1 MTNTTTATNATIIR
15 FVFNDQGTHAV
26 PVAEKIQLSRQ
37 IRDIVTV
44 KPSKFFF
51 NGEELLLDGDNNN
64 IIQIDVSHVNDPRRA
79 SVLLTARYY
88 MRGKGKNMKFYRAAD
103 NPKKW
108 GVTTCYP
115 VFGKDAV
122 KFDERPNMTGFC
134 RFGGPEGGQIS
145 TKNNVKKGV
154 LTLLNNNNA
163 DRIHSLMDTADFGC
177 LADFIGQTVSA
188 EKAVKLASRLGN
200 WMAVTED
207 GPVVEN
213 IAIYFGEFANGDL
226 DGMSFTT
233 LAKAGHAVQNR
244 AYLCK
249 TLSLG
254 VSSKSMKEIID
265 KLDMDPIVICRQ
277 QIDSCLNEE
286 IRAAIDCKGKDTR
299 FEGRVLIIRDLES
312 KDGTQYLADMNALKA
327 SFDTRR
333 ISNLNIVKWFDNRSY
348 DASLANQVLTK
359 ILFQDPVV
367 AKEVFK
373 TAHQKTL
380 EDRFNFRAMEV
391 SEETLT
397 DDVLFS
403 NAILGI
409 DPDAKKKYGWIFK
422 RSIDQVLKG
431 DRQALNKFHM
441 PMEGSYNVLV
451 GDLGTLFGIKLLNAD
466 EMFSNS
472 LDVITEYTS
481 IKFPS
486 FDQREYANMRNI
498 GDVIYDRI
506 ADAVNSHKIS
516 VEQGAMLHDL
526 CQNLSKAIVMYPAM
540 PIVKNRQ
547 AGLDFDGDCATFIR
561 ADLLGLKAEPVAVK
575 CEPPTTK
582 DSSQITIGWDL
593 MAKAMAKV
601 RSFGNLSVGAVTNLF
616 VQFQYMEL
624 NRDFNAFKK
633 FAGKF
638 HNFGTGKK
646 NYKPVLKIDGS
657 EDNVKFV
664 EVSDNKI
671 SSIFAQ
677 IHDMKLDDENI
688 IDCLHDINMGVGR
701 WYQESTIDAGSKFY
715 QIFVSEELRSLLNGQ
730 VNPDVEVSV
739 DWRFGKVNSV
749 KGQTFYTDNARKSI
763 QFALTA
769 QTQKMAQKAID
780 DVSTMPK
787 FDQVAKDRCIAIY
800 NGLSADAKCVVKTLI
815 SEIKNAGQVYSE
827 THDVTLYRSLLDS
840 IENMY
845 RLVTFDYDDMS
856 RIALLF
862 GYGFVEDSYIIDKLG
877 TKILRKEFVEFVR
890 TFSESEVEVPEL
902 KAEADP
908 SVMVFRLK
916 VNGGA
921 DYLQNIQKHLEDEDT
936 MVQLMAKGKAVVLN
950 INGTPISYKNEAG
963 KKTPAFV
970 DCGVKGSRMA
980 KILVSREGKVA
991 STHLLTDN
999 KSNWATL
1006 LVTLYDVTK
1015 IVAKEEAAH

>member
-1 MTNTTTATNATIIR
+1 MTNATMTKNTTIIR
-15 FVFNDQGTHAV
+15 FVFNDQGTHAI
-26 PVAEKIQLSRQ
+26 PVSEKIQLSRQ

-64 IIQIDVSHVNDPRRA
+64 IIQIDVSHVSDPHRA
-79 SVLLTARYY
+79 AVLLTARYY
-88 MRGKGKNMKFYRAAD
+88 MRGKGKNMKFYRVAD
-103 NPKKW
+103 NPKNW

-122 KFDERPNMTGFC
+122 KFDERQNMTGFC

-163 DRIHSLMDTADFGC
+163 DRVRKAMDTADFGC
-177 LADFIGQTVSA
+177 LSDFIGQTVSA

-207 GPVVEN
+207 GPAVDN
-213 IAIYFGEFANGDL
+213 FAIYFGEFANGDL

-233 LAKAGHAVQNR
+233 LVKSGHAVQNR

-254 VSSKSMKEIID
+254 VSEQTMATIVSS
-265 KLDMDPIVICRQ
+265 LDNEPIVIDRSK
-277 QIDSCLNEE
+277 ITDSLNTE
-286 IRAAIDCKGKDTR
+286 IREAIDRKGCGTR
-299 FEGRVLIIRDLES
+299 FEGRVLVIHGVEDECV
-312 KDGTQYLADMNALKA
+312 QYLADMNALKA

-333 ISNLNIVKWFDNRSY
+333 VSNLNIVKRFDNRSY

-359 ILFQDPVV
+359 ILFQDTVV
-367 AKEVFK
+367 AKEIFK
-373 TAHQKTL
+373 MAHQKAL
-380 EDRFNFRAMEV
+380 EDHFNFRAMDI
-391 SEETLT
+391 SEETLA

-403 NAILGI
+403 NAILSI
-409 DPDAKKKYGWIFK
+409 DSDAKKKYGWIFK

-441 PMEGSYNVLV
+441 PMEGSYNVLI
-451 GDLGTLFGIKLLNAD
+451 GDIGALFGIKLLNAN
-466 EMFSNS
+466 EVFSNS
-472 LDVITEYTS
+472 LDAITEYTS

-486 FDQREYANMRNI
+486 FDQREYATVRNI

-506 ADAVNSHKIS
+506 ADAVNDGKLTAG
-516 VEQGAMLHDL
+516 QGAMLHDL
-526 CQNLSKAIVMYPAM
+526 CQELGKAVVMYPAM

-561 ADLLGLKAEPVAVK
+561 ADLLGLKAEPIAVK

-601 RSFGNLSVGAVTNLF
+601 RSFGNLSVGAVTSLF

-624 NRDFNAFKK
+624 NRDFDTFKK
-633 FAGKF
+633 FAVKF
-638 HNFGTGKK
+638 RNFGAGKK

-664 EVSDNKI
+664 EVSANKI

-677 IHDMKLDDENI
+677 IHDMKLDEENI
-688 IDCLHDINMGVGR
+688 IACLHDINMGVGR
-701 WYQESTIDAGSKFY
+701 WYQESTIDASSKFY
-715 QIFVSEELRSLLNGQ
+715 QVFVSEELRSLLNGQ
-730 VNPDVEVSV
+730 INPDVEVSIN
-739 DWRFGKVNSV
+739 WKSNTVNSV
-749 KGQTFYTDNARKSI
+749 KGQTFYMDNARKSI
-763 QFALTA
+763 QYALTA
-769 QTQKMAQKAID
+769 QTQKMAQKAVD
-780 DVSTMPK
+780 DVSTMPE
-787 FDQVAKDRCIAIY
+787 FDQEAKDRCIAVY
-800 NGLSADAKCVVKTLI
+800 NGLSDDAKCVVKTLI
-815 SEIKNAGQVYSE
+815 SEIKNAGQVYSA

-845 RLVTFDYDDMS
+845 RLATFDYDNMS

-862 GYGFVEDSYIIDKLG
+862 GYGFIEDSYIIDKLG
-877 TKILRKEFVEFVR
+877 TKILRNEFVKFVR
-890 TFSESEVEVPEL
+890 TLSESKVEVPEL
-902 KAEADP
+902 ETKADP
-908 SVMVFRLK
+908 SIMVFRLK
-916 VNGGA
+916 VKGGK
-921 DYLQNIQKHLEDEDT
+921 DYFQNIKKHLEDEDAV
-936 MVQLMAKGKAVVLN
+936 VQLMTKGKAIVLN
-950 INGTPISYKNEAG
+950 INGTPIFYKNEAG
-963 KKTPAFV
+963 KKIPAFI
-970 DCGVKGSRMA
+970 DCGVKGSRLA
-980 KILVSREGKVA
+980 KILVNREGKVA
-991 STHLLTDN
+991 STHLLSDN

-1006 LVTLYDVTK
+1006 LVTLYNVTK
-1015 IVAKEEAAH
+1015 VVAKEEAAH

>member
-1 MTNTTTATNATIIR
+1 MMNTTTATNTTIIR
-15 FVFNDQGTHAV
+15 FVFSEDGTHAV
-26 PVAEKIQLSRQ
+26 PVAEKIQISRQ

-64 IIQIDVSHVNDPRRA
+64 IIQIDVSHVSDPHRA
-79 SVLLTARYY
+79 AVLLTARYY
-88 MRGKGKNMKFYRAAD
+88 MRGKGKNMKFYRTAD

-115 VFGKDAV
+115 VFGKDAK

-134 RFGGPEGGQIS
+134 RFGGQEGGQIS

-154 LTLLNNNNA
+154 LTLLNNNNV
-163 DRIHSLMDTADFGC
+163 DRVRKIMDTADFGC
-177 LADFIGQTVSA
+177 LSDFIGQTVSA

-207 GPVVEN
+207 GPSVDN
-213 IAIYFGEFANGDL
+213 FAIYFGEFADGDL

-233 LAKAGHAVQNR
+233 LVKAGHAVQNR

-254 VSSKSMKEIID
+254 VSEQAMNTIVSS
-265 KLDMDPIVICRQ
+265 LDNEPIVIDRENVT
-277 QIDSCLNEE
+277 DDLNKK
-286 IRAAIDCKGKDTR
+286 IREAIDCKGRGTR
-299 FEGRVLIIRDLES
+299 FEERILVIRGAKDES
-312 KDGTQYLADMNALKA
+312 VQYLADMNALKA

-333 ISNLNIVKWFDNRSY
+333 VSNLNIVKRFDNRSY

-359 ILFQDPVV
+359 IMFQDPVV

-373 TAHQKTL
+373 MAHQRALK
-380 EDRFNFRAMEV
+380 DHFNFRAMDV
-391 SEETLT
+391 SEKTLA

-403 NAILGI
+403 NVILNI
-409 DPDAKKKYGWIFK
+409 DPDAKRKYGWIFK

-451 GDLGTLFGIKLLNAD
+451 GDIGALFGIKLLNAD
-466 EMFSNS
+466 EVFSNS

-486 FDQREYANMRNI
+486 FDQREYANVRNI
-498 GDVIYDRI
+498 GNVIYDRI
-506 ADAVNSHKIS
+506 ADAVNSHKLWP
-516 VEQGAMLHDL
+516 EQGAVLHDL
-526 CQNLSKAIVMYPAM
+526 CQNLGKSIVMYPAM

-624 NRDFNAFKK
+624 NCDFDAFKK
-633 FAGKF
+633 FAVKF
-638 HNFGTGKK
+638 RNFGAGKK

-657 EDNVKFV
+657 EDDVKFV
-664 EVSDNKI
+664 EVSANKI
-671 SSIFAQ
+671 DTIFAQ
-677 IHDMKLDDENI
+677 IHDMKLDEENI
-688 IDCLHDINMGVGR
+688 MVCLHDINMGVGR

-730 VNPDVEVSV
+730 VNPDVEVSI
-739 DWRFGKVNSV
+739 DWKSGKVNSV
-749 KGQTFYTDNARKSI
+749 KGQMFYADNARKSI
-763 QFALTA
+763 QYALTA

-780 DVSTMPK
+780 DVSTMPE
-787 FDQVAKDRCIAIY
+787 FDQAAKDRCVTIY
-800 NGLSADAKCVVKTLI
+800 NGLSIDAKCVVKTLI

-827 THDVTLYRSLLDS
+827 THDVNLYRSLLDS

-845 RLVTFDYDDMS
+845 RLATFDYDDMS

-862 GYGFVEDSYIIDKLG
+862 GYGFVEDNYIIDKLG
-877 TKILRKEFVEFVR
+877 TKILREEFVEFVQ
-890 TFSESEVEVPEL
+890 TLSESEVEVPEL

-916 VNGGA
+916 VKDA
-921 DYLQNIQKHLEDEDT
+921 TTYLQNIQKHLEDEDAT
-936 MVQLMAKGKAVVLN
+936 AQLMVKGKAIVLN
-950 INGTPISYKNEAG
+950 INGTPISYG
-963 KKTPAFV
+963 KKTPTFV
-970 DCGVKGSRMA
+970 DCGIKGSRLA
-980 KILVSREGKVA
+980 KILANREGKVA

>member
-1 MTNTTTATNATIIR
+1 MTKNTTIIR
-15 FVFNDQGTHAV
+15 FVFNDQGTYAV

-51 NGEELLLDGDNNN
+51 NGEELLLNGDNNN
-64 IIQIDVSHVNDPRRA
+64 IIQIDVSHVNDPHRA
-79 SVLLTARYY
+79 AVLLTARYY

-103 NPKKW
+103 NSKKW

-115 VFGKDAV
+115 VFGKDAK
-122 KFDERPNMTGFC
+122 KFDERPNMVGFC
-134 RFGGPEGGQIS
+134 RFGGQEGGQIS
-145 TKNNVKKGV
+145 TKNNVKKGI
-154 LTLLNNNNA
+154 LTLLNNNNV
-163 DRIHSLMDTADFGC
+163 DRVRKVMDTADFGC
-177 LADFIGQTVSA
+177 LSNFIGKTVSA

-207 GPVVEN
+207 GPVVN
-213 IAIYFGEFANGDL
+213 NLAIYFGEFANGDL

-233 LAKAGHAVQNR
+233 LVKAGHAVQNR

-254 VSSKSMKEIID
+254 VSEQAMTTIVSN
-265 KLDMDPIVICRQ
+265 LDNEPIVIDRENVT
-277 QIDSCLNEE
+277 DDLNKE
-286 IRAAIDCKGKDTR
+286 IREAIDCKGRGTR
-299 FEGRVLIIRDLES
+299 FEERILVIRGTKDES
-312 KDGTQYLADMNALKA
+312 IQYLADMNALKA

-333 ISNLNIVKWFDNRSY
+333 MSNLNIVKRFDNRSY
-348 DASLANQVLTK
+348 DASLANQILTK
-359 ILFQDPVV
+359 ILFREPVV

-373 TAHQKTL
+373 MAHQRAL
-380 EDRFNFRAMEV
+380 ENRFNFHAMDA
-391 SEETLT
+391 SEETLA

-403 NAILGI
+403 NAVLSI

-451 GDLGTLFGIKLLNAD
+451 GDIGALFGIKLLNAD
-466 EMFSNS
+466 EVFSNS

-486 FDQREYANMRNI
+486 FDQREYANVRNI
-498 GDVIYDRI
+498 GNVIYDRI
-506 ADAVNSHKIS
+506 ADAVNSHKIWP
-516 VEQGAMLHDL
+516 EQGAVLHDL
-526 CQNLSKAIVMYPAM
+526 CQNLGESIVMYPAM

-561 ADLLGLKAEPVAVK
+561 ADFLGLKAEPIAVK
-575 CEPPTTK
+575 CEPPTAK

-624 NRDFNAFKK
+624 NRDFDAFKK
-633 FAGKF
+633 FAVKF
-638 HNFGTGKK
+638 RNFGSGKK

-657 EDNVKFV
+657 EDDVKFV
-664 EVSDNKI
+664 EVSANKI

-677 IHDMKLDDENI
+677 IHDMKLDEKNI
-688 IDCLHDINMGVGR
+688 MACLHDINMGVGR
-701 WYQESTIDAGSKFY
+701 WYQESTIDASSKFY

-730 VNPDVEVSV
+730 VNPDVEVSIN
-739 DWRFGKVNSV
+739 WKSNTVNSV
-749 KGQTFYTDNARKSI
+749 KGQTFYMDNARKSI
-763 QFALTA
+763 QYALTA
-769 QTQKMAQKAID
+769 QTQKMAQKAVD
-780 DVSTMPK
+780 DVSAMPN
-787 FDQVAKDRCIAIY
+787 FDQAAKDRCVTIY
-800 NGLSADAKCVVKTLI
+800 NDLSTDAKCVVKTLI

-827 THDVTLYRSLLDS
+827 THDVNLYRSLLDS

-877 TKILRKEFVEFVR
+877 TKILREEFVEFIR
-890 TFSESEVEVPEL
+890 TLSESEVEVPEL

-916 VNGGA
+916 VKGGK
-921 DYLQNIQKHLEDEDT
+921 DYFQNIKEHLEDEDT
-936 MVQLMAKGKAVVLN
+936 TVQLMTKGKAVVLN
-950 INGTPISYKNEAG
+950 INGMPISHKDEAG

-970 DCGVKGSRMA
+970 DCGVKGSRLA
-980 KILVSREGKVA
+980 KILVNREGKVA
-991 STHLLTDN
+991 STHLLSDN

-1006 LVTLYDVTK
+1006 LVTLYNVTK
-1015 IVAKEEAAH
+1015 VVAKEEVAH

>member
-1 MTNTTTATNATIIR
+1 MTNATTNTTIIR
-15 FVFNDQGTHAV
+15 FVFSEDGTHAV

-88 MRGKGKNMKFYRAAD
+88 MRGKGKNMKFYRSAV

-115 VFGKDAV
+115 VFGENAV
-122 KFDERPNMTGFC
+122 MFDERPNMTGFC

-145 TKNNVKKGV
+145 TKNNVKKGI

-163 DRIHSLMDTADFGC
+163 DRIHKAMDTADFGC

-207 GPVVEN
+207 GDSVEN
-213 IAIYFGEFANGDL
+213 FAIYFGEFANGDL

-233 LAKAGHAVQNR
+233 MVKAGHAVQNR

-254 VSSKSMKEIID
+254 VSQQSMNCLLFHLD
-265 KLDMDPIVICRQ
+265 KNPIVINRAD
-277 QIDSCLNEE
+277 ITDELAME
-286 IRAAIDCKGKDTR
+286 IREAIDQNGTGTR
-299 FEGRVLIIRDLES
+299 FENRVLVILGD
-312 KDGTQYLADMNALKA
+312 DNGDVQYIADMNALKA

-333 ISNLNIVKWFDNRSY
+333 VSNLNIVKRFDNRSY

-373 TAHQKTL
+373 MAHKKAL
-380 EDRFNFRAMEV
+380 EDRFNFRAMKV

-403 NAILGI
+403 NAILSI

-422 RSIDQVLKG
+422 RSIDQALKG

-451 GDLGTLFGIKLLNAD
+451 GDIGALFGIKLLNAD
-466 EMFSNS
+466 EVFSNS
-472 LDVITEYTS
+472 LDVVVEYTS

-486 FDQREYANMRNI
+486 FDQREYANVRNI

-506 ADAVNSHKIS
+506 ADAVNERKIS
-516 VEQGAMLHDL
+516 AEQGAMLHDI
-526 CQNLSKAIVMYPAM
+526 CQNLGKAIVMYPAM

-582 DSSQITIGWDL
+582 DSSQITIGWNL

-624 NRDFNAFKK
+624 NHDFAAFRNFAAK
-633 FAGKF
+633 FRNFGAGK
-638 HNFGTGKK
+638 KD
-646 NYKPVLKIDGS
+646 YKPVLQITGTES
-657 EDNVKFV
+657 GVPFV
-664 EVSDNKI
+664 EVSENKI
-671 SSIFAQ
+671 HGIFSQ
-677 IHDMKLDDENI
+677 IRDMKLDDENI
-688 IDCLHDINMGVGR
+688 MACLHDINMGVGR

-730 VNPDVEVSV
+730 VNPDVEVSIN
-739 DWRFGKVNSV
+739 WQSNTVNSV

-769 QTQKMAQKAID
+769 QTQKMAQKAVN
-780 DVSTMPK
+780 DVSMMPE
-787 FDQVAKDRCIAIY
+787 FDQAAKDRCIAIY

-815 SEIKNAGQVYSE
+815 SEIKDAGQVYSE
-827 THDVTLYRSLLDS
+827 AHDVALYRSLLDS

-845 RLVTFDYDDMS
+845 RLATFDYDDMS

-877 TKILRKEFVEFVR
+877 TKVLRKEFVEFVR

-916 VNGGA
+916 VKDGA
-921 DYLQNIQKHLEDEDT
+921 NYFQNIQKHLEDEDT

-950 INGTPISYKNEAG
+950 VNGTPISYKNETG
-963 KKTPAFV
+963 KKIPAFV
-970 DCGVKGSRMA
+970 DCGVKGSRLA
-980 KILVSREGKVA
+980 KIFVSREGKVA

-1006 LVTLYDVTK
+1006 LVTLYDVAK

>member
-88 MRGKGKNMKFYRAAD
+88 MRGKGKNMKFYRVAD

-154 LTLLNNNNA
+154 LTLLNNNNV
-163 DRIHSLMDTADFGC
+163 DRIHKAMDTADFGC

-207 GPVVEN
+207 GDSVEN
-213 IAIYFGEFANGDL
+213 FAIYFGEFANGDL
-226 DGMSFTT
+226 DGMSFITMV
-233 LAKAGHAVQNR
+233 KAGHAVQNR

-254 VSSKSMKEIID
+254 VSQQSMNCILFHLD
-265 KLDMDPIVICRQ
+265 KDPIVINRAD
-277 QIDSCLNEE
+277 ITDELATE
-286 IRAAIDCKGKDTR
+286 IREAIDQKGTGTR
-299 FEGRVLIIRDLES
+299 FENHVLVILGD
-312 KDGTQYLADMNALKA
+312 DNGDVQYIADMNALKA
-327 SFDTRR
+327 SFDVRR
-333 ISNLNIVKWFDNRSY
+333 VSTLNVVKEFNNRVY
-348 DASLANQVLTK
+348 EASLANQILTK
-359 ILFQDPVV
+359 MLFQDPVV

-373 TAHQKTL
+373 MAHQKAL
-380 EDRFNFRAMEV
+380 ENRFNFRAMEV

-403 NAILGI
+403 NAILSI

-422 RSIDQVLKG
+422 RSIDQALKG

-451 GDLGTLFGIKLLNAD
+451 GDIGALFGIKLLNAD

-472 LDVITEYTS
+472 MDVITEYTS

-486 FDQREYANMRNI
+486 FDQREYANVRNI

-547 AGLDFDGDCATFIR
+547 AGLDFDGDCATFIS

-575 CEPPTTK
+575 CEPPTAK
-582 DSSQITIGWDL
+582 DSSQIMIGWDL

-664 EVSDNKI
+664 EVSANKI
-671 SSIFAQ
+671 NTIFAQ

-688 IDCLHDINMGVGR
+688 MACLHDINMGVGR

-730 VNPDVEVSV
+730 VNPDVEVSIN
-739 DWRFGKVNSV
+739 WQFNTVNSV

-769 QTQKMAQKAID
+769 QTQKMAQKAVN
-780 DVSTMPK
+780 DVSMMPE
-787 FDQVAKDRCIAIY
+787 FDQAAKDRCIAIY
-800 NGLSADAKCVVKTLI
+800 NSLSADAKCVVKTLI

-827 THDVTLYRSLLDS
+827 THDVALYRSLLDS

-890 TFSESEVEVPEL
+890 NLSESKVEVPEL
-902 KAEADP
+902 ETEADP

-991 STHLLTDN
+991 STHLLTDD

-1015 IVAKEEAAH
+1015 IVAKEEVAH

>member
-1 MTNTTTATNATIIR
+1 MMNNTTNNTTIIR

-51 NGEELLLDGDNNN
+51 NEEELLLNGDNNN

-154 LTLLNNNNA
+154 LTLLNNNNVNRVRKA
-163 DRIHSLMDTADFGC
+163 MDTADFGC
-177 LADFIGQTVSA
+177 LSEFIGQEVSA

-200 WMAVTED
+200 WMAVIEN
-207 GPVVEN
+207 GPTVEN
-213 IAIYFGEFANGDL
+213 IAIYFGEFADGDL

-233 LAKAGHAVQNR
+233 LVKAGHAVQNR

-254 VSSKSMKEIID
+254 VSSKSMEEVMFHLD
-265 KLDMDPIVICRQ
+265 KDPIVINRAD
-277 QIDSCLNEE
+277 ITDNLNKE
-286 IRAAIDCKGKDTR
+286 IRTAINQKGIGTR
-299 FEGRVLIIRDLES
+299 FENHILIILGNNDENV
-312 KDGTQYLADMNALKA
+312 QYLADMNALKA

-333 ISNLNIVKWFDNRSY
+333 VSNLNIVKRFDNRSY

-367 AKEVFK
+367 AKKVFK
-373 TAHQKTL
+373 VAHQKAL

-403 NAILGI
+403 NAILSI

-451 GDLGTLFGIKLLNAD
+451 GDIGALFGIKLLNAD
-466 EMFSNS
+466 EVFSNS
-472 LDVITEYTS
+472 LDAVVEYTS

-486 FDQREYANMRNI
+486 FDQREYANVRNI

-506 ADAVNSHKIS
+506 ADAVNSRKLS
-516 VEQGAMLHDL
+516 PAQGAVLHNL
-526 CQNLSKAIVMYPAM
+526 CQNLGKSIVMYPAM

-547 AGLDFDGDCATFIR
+547 AGLDFDGDCATFIHS
-561 ADLLGLKAEPVAVK
+561 DFLELKAEPIAVK

-624 NRDFNAFKK
+624 NRDFDAFKK

-638 HNFGTGKK
+638 RNFGAGKK

-664 EVSDNKI
+664 EVSVNKI

-677 IHDMKLDDENI
+677 IHDMKLDEENI
-688 IDCLHDINMGVGR
+688 MACLKDINMGVGR
-701 WYQESTIDAGSKFY
+701 WYQESTIDASSKFY

-730 VNPDVEVSV
+730 VNPDIEVSIN
-739 DWRFGKVNSV
+739 WQSNTVNSV
-749 KGQTFYTDNARKSI
+749 KGQTFYMDNARKSI

-769 QTQKMAQKAID
+769 QTQKMAQKAVN

-787 FDQVAKDRCIAIY
+787 FDQAAKDRCIAIY
-800 NGLSADAKCVVKTLI
+800 NGLSADAKCVIKTLI
-815 SEIKNAGQVYSE
+815 SEIKNSGQVYSE
-827 THDVTLYRSLLDS
+827 THDVTLYHSLLNN
-840 IENMY
+840 IENMC

-862 GYGFVEDSYIIDKLG
+862 GYGFIEDSYIIDKLG
-877 TKILRKEFVEFVR
+877 TKVLRKEFVEFVR

-902 KAEADP
+902 EAEADP

-916 VNGGA
+916 VNGGV

-950 INGTPISYKNEAG
+950 VNGTPIYYKNETG
-963 KKTPAFV
+963 KKTPAFI
-970 DCGVKGSRMA
+970 DCGVKGSRLA
-980 KILVSREGKVA
+980 KILANREGKVA
-991 STHLLTDN
+991 STHLLTDD

-1006 LVTLYDVTK
+1006 LITLYDVTK

>member
-1 MTNTTTATNATIIR
+1 MNNTTTTMATIIR
-15 FVFNDQGTHAV
+15 FVFSDDGTYAV
-26 PVAEKIQLSRQ
+26 PVAEKIQVSRQ

-51 NGEELLLDGDNNN
+51 NGEELLLNGDNNN
-64 IIQIDVSHVNDPRRA
+64 IIQIDVSHVNDPHRA
-79 SVLLTARYY
+79 AVLLTARYY

-115 VFGKDAV
+115 VFGKDAK
-122 KFDERPNMTGFC
+122 KFDERSNMTGFC

-154 LTLLNNNNA
+154 LTLLNNNNV
-163 DRIHSLMDTADFGC
+163 DRVRKAMDTADFGC
-177 LADFIGQTVSA
+177 LFDFIGQTVSS
-188 EKAVKLASRLGN
+188 EKAVKLSSRLGN

-207 GPVVEN
+207 GPVVN
-213 IAIYFGEFANGDL
+213 NLAIYFGEFANGDL

-233 LAKAGHAVQNR
+233 LVKAGHAVQNR

-254 VSSKSMKEIID
+254 VSNKSMEEIID
-265 KLDMDPIVICRQ
+265 KLDMNPIVICRQ
-277 QIDSCLNEE
+277 QIDGCLNEE
-286 IRAAIDCKGKDTR
+286 IRAAIDCKGKGTR
-299 FEGRVLIIRDLES
+299 FEGHVLIIRDFKS
-312 KDGTQYLADMNALKA
+312 KDGTQYLADMDALKA

-333 ISNLNIVKWFDNRSY
+333 VSNLNIVKRFDNHSY

-373 TAHQKTL
+373 MAHQRAL
-380 EDRFNFRAMEV
+380 EDHFNFRAMDV
-391 SEETLT
+391 SEETLA

-403 NAILGI
+403 NAVLSI

-451 GDLGTLFGIKLLNAD
+451 GDIGALFGIKLLNAD
-466 EMFSNS
+466 EIFSNS

-486 FDQREYANMRNI
+486 FDQREYANVRNI

-506 ADAVNSHKIS
+506 TDAVNSGKLYP
-516 VEQGAMLHDL
+516 EQGAVLHDL
-526 CQNLSKAIVMYPAM
+526 CQNLGKSIVMYPAM

-561 ADLLGLKAEPVAVK
+561 ADLLGLKSEPIAVK

-624 NRDFNAFKK
+624 NRDFDSFKK
-633 FAGKF
+633 FAVKF
-638 HNFGTGKK
+638 RNFGAGNK

-664 EVSDNKI
+664 EVSANKI
-671 SSIFAQ
+671 DSVFAQ
-677 IHDMKLDDENI
+677 IHDMKLDEENI
-688 IDCLHDINMGVGR
+688 MACLHDINMGVGR

-730 VNPDVEVSV
+730 TNPDVEVSI
-739 DWRFGKVNSV
+739 DWKSGKVNSV
-749 KGQTFYTDNARKSI
+749 KGQMFYTDNARKSI
-763 QFALTA
+763 QYALTA

-780 DVSTMPK
+780 DVSTMPE
-787 FDQVAKDRCIAIY
+787 FDQAAKDRCIAIY
-800 NGLSADAKCVVKTLI
+800 NGLSIDAKCVVKTLI

-827 THDVTLYRSLLDS
+827 THDINLYRSLLDS

-845 RLVTFDYDDMS
+845 RLATFDYDDMS

-862 GYGFVEDSYIIDKLG
+862 GYGFVEDNYIINKLG
-877 TKILRKEFVEFVR
+877 TKILREEFVEFVQ
-890 TFSESEVEVPEL
+890 TLSESEVEVPEL
-902 KAEADP
+902 KAEANP

-916 VNGGA
+916 VKDA
-921 DYLQNIQKHLEDEDT
+921 ATYLQNIQKHLEDEDAT
-936 MVQLMAKGKAVVLN
+936 AQLMVKGKAIVLN
-950 INGTPISYKNEAG
+950 INGTPVSYG

-970 DCGVKGSRMA
+970 DCGVKGSRLA
-980 KILVSREGKVA
+980 KILANREGKVA

-999 KSNWATL
+999 KGNWATL
-1006 LVTLYDVTK
+1006 LVTLYNVTK
-1015 IVAKEEAAH
+1015 VVAKEEAAH